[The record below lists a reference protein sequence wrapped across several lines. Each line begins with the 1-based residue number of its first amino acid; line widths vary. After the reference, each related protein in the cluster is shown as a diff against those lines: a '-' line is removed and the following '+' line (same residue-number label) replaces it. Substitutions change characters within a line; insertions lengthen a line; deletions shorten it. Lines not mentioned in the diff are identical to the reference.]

1 MDALLYWY
9 TIILQEVPI
18 CNETNQSYN
27 PQFLYRLWHLL
38 SKSMVHS
45 QTRHLTK
52 FVLTNIG
59 NGALNSSKTLLQ
71 VSKRNLK

>member
-18 CNETNQSYN
+18 CNETNHSYN

-52 FVLTNIG
+52 K
-59 NGALNSSKTLLQ
+59 KTIRIN
-71 VSKRNLK
+71 KYRERAAK